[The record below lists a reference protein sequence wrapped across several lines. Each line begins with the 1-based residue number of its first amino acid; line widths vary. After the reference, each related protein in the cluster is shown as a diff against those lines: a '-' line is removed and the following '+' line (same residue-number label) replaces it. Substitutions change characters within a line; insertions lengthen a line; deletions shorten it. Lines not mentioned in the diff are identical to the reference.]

1 MTGGVRLMNETTEKE
16 YIIGIDTGGT
26 FTDIVVIDRAGKI
39 IYQKASS
46 TPPDFSQGIM
56 EAISEA
62 AKSLRVEEEA
72 LLSKAYIFNH
82 GMTVATNAIIN
93 RSGAKTGLITTKGF
107 EDTILIMK
115 ARGKCLGLSEMEIKH
130 QARCQKP
137 EPFVDKDLIR
147 GVTERIDCFGNIVVP
162 LNQEELQKILRD
174 LIELHK
180 VESIAICTLWSIANP
195 CHEEEIE
202 AKIRQRYPEVS
213 VSRSSGLI
221 ALLGEYERMVT
232 TVFNAYLTP
241 ETQKYLVNLNSVL
254 KDKKLSASPMI
265 MKADGGVIPIEQA
278 IRESVFTIS
287 SGPAGGVM
295 ASRTL
300 GKMLGYDNIITTDVG
315 GTSFDVGVIIEGDP
329 LRKDSAVI
337 NQYALRLPMI
347 DVTSI
352 GAGGGSVIWYDE
364 VTRTLKVGP
373 QSMGAYPGPAC
384 YDTGGLSPTLTD
396 ADLILGILNPEGFAG
411 GKIRLNRDKAVKA
424 MEQVASKLGM
434 DIYETARGARRLA
447 CSIMADLIQNQVLFR
462 GYDPRECVMFLF
474 GGGGPEYGTEYG
486 VASGVRELVMFP
498 QSPALSA
505 LGIATS
511 DILHSEIVSELYRMP
526 ADPELM
532 TRSYERLEEKVI
544 HFFEQ
549 EGFDK
554 KDVVLIREA
563 QLRYGRQV
571 NYVSVPVKQGKL
583 LQDDVKKIMDDF
595 EKRYENLYGKGSGY
609 KRAGIELVNLRV
621 YGMIEAPHFSLK
633 KVKSSGTSPKSA
645 KKGMRKIYLDG
656 TFTEAPVFDWDRLK
670 PKNIIPGPAI
680 IESDFATGVV
690 LRGMKGKVD
699 EYLNIHITF

>member
-1 MTGGVRLMNETTEKE
+1 
-16 YIIGIDTGGT
+16 
-26 FTDIVVIDRAGKI
+26 
-39 IYQKASS
+39 
-46 TPPDFSQGIM
+46 
-56 EAISEA
+56 
-62 AKSLRVEEEA
+62 
-72 LLSKAYIFNH
+72 
-82 GMTVATNAIIN
+82 
-93 RSGAKTGLITTKGF
+93 
-107 EDTILIMK
+107 
-115 ARGKCLGLSEMEIKH
+115 
-130 QARCQKP
+130 
-137 EPFVDKDLIR
+137 
-147 GVTERIDCFGNIVVP
+147 
-162 LNQEELQKILRD
+162 
-174 LIELHK
+174 
-180 VESIAICTLWSIANP
+180 
-195 CHEEEIE
+195 
-202 AKIRQRYPEVS
+202 
-213 VSRSSGLI
+213 
-221 ALLGEYERMVT
+221 
-232 TVFNAYLTP
+232 
-241 ETQKYLVNLNSVL
+241 
-254 KDKKLSASPMI
+254 
-265 MKADGGVIPIEQA
+265 
-278 IRESVFTIS
+278 
-287 SGPAGGVM
+287 
-295 ASRTL
+295 
-300 GKMLGYDNIITTDVG
+300 
-315 GTSFDVGVIIEGDP
+315 
-329 LRKDSAVI
+329 
-337 NQYALRLPMI
+337 
-347 DVTSI
+347 
-352 GAGGGSVIWYDE
+352 
-364 VTRTLKVGP
+364 
-373 QSMGAYPGPAC
+373 
-384 YDTGGLSPTLTD
+384 
-396 ADLILGILNPEGFAG
+396 
-411 GKIRLNRDKAVKA
+411 
-424 MEQVASKLGM
+424 
-434 DIYETARGARRLA
+434 
-447 CSIMADLIQNQVLFR
+447 
-462 GYDPRECVMFLF
+462 
-474 GGGGPEYGTEYG
+474 
-486 VASGVRELVMFP
+486 MFP